1 MSNSFIYSTGLNHV
15 GAYQVSAQP
24 YLSSSIT
31 APANTAEPL
40 EIKFGQVTK
49 FIIVRNETDSTGDI
63 RVGFSSGGLAET
75 NFVRLAVSES
85 LSADY
90 KVSSVFV
97 RSDDSDTQSVSIV
110 AGLINVPTIRL
121 TAASPSG
128 SNWSGSLGV
137 G

>member
-63 RVGFSSGGLAET
+63 RVGFSSGGLTGT

-97 RSDDSDTQSVSIV
+97 RSDDSSTQSVSIV